1 MRWAPLE
8 KNPAKPFRPLLDAR
22 SRWFS
27 SVAQPKGSLGPPKA
41 EAASSNLAGCANLFN
56 GLEIISKIFENV
68 FVNFLPVGYLC
79 TTHATDK
86 STNSALNKAP
96 AKRSAAGQIR

>member
-1 MRWAPLE
+1 MSE
-8 KNPAKPFRPLLDAR
+8 ELL
-22 SRWFS
+22 
-27 SVAQPKGSLGPPKA
+27 QGPPKA

-56 GLEIISKIFENV
+56 GLQIFLIFFENV
-68 FVNFLPVGYLC
+68 FVNFLPVGYSC

-86 STNSALNKAP
+86 SPNSALNKAP